1 MQIIWWWYWSLWWDF
16 RHDLSVALDKVLHN
30 FLLYKLKQNVISRK
44 LLDIFTDFLDEFIYL
59 NNSLHGTELKHKF
72 LKDWYIS
79 HYHFYFIMMIFL
91 MIYYRILNCYPII
104 LPFFSAVTKM
114 STFANTLDKD
124 LSKNSDCSIQ
134 QKKMFDPDSRKEA
147 QKFIF
152 FRKHYNSNYESICKS
167 ILMI

>member
-1 MQIIWWWYWSLWWDF
+1 
-16 RHDLSVALDKVLHN
+16 
-30 FLLYKLKQNVISRK
+30 
-44 LLDIFTDFLDEFIYL
+44 
-59 NNSLHGTELKHKF
+59 
-72 LKDWYIS
+72 
-79 HYHFYFIMMIFL
+79 MIFL

-114 STFANTLDKD
+114 STFANTLDKY
-124 LSKNSDCSIQ
+124 LSKNSDYFIQ

-152 FRKHYNSNYESICKS
+152 NMNHESIYESICKS

>member
-1 MQIIWWWYWSLWWDF
+1 
-16 RHDLSVALDKVLHN
+16 
-30 FLLYKLKQNVISRK
+30 
-44 LLDIFTDFLDEFIYL
+44 
-59 NNSLHGTELKHKF
+59 
-72 LKDWYIS
+72 
-79 HYHFYFIMMIFL
+79 MIFL

-104 LPFFSAVTKM
+104 VPFFSAVTKM

-124 LSKNSDCSIQ
+124 LSKISDYFIQ
-134 QKKMFDPDSRKEA
+134 QKKIFDPDSRKEA